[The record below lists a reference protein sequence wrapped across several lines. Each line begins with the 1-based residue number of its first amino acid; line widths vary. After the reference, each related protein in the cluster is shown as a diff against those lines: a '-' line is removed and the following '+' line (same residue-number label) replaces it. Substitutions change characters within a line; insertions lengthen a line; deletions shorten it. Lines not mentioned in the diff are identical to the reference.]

1 MTMNPASTP
10 TPTPTNPPPTGG
22 GSNNPPASAS
32 TSTNTAPGGTQDG
45 FQPSIPRY
53 TVYHSFQSGDRV
65 MVRICEDT
73 IATWRHGTV
82 SDMTKY
88 PPRAETHGQWSY
100 PVEYPT
106 RGRVDRGWFNPA
118 FHEIQFDTYL
128 SNIGARRGG
137 WQ

>member
-1 MTMNPASTP
+1 
-10 TPTPTNPPPTGG
+10 
-22 GSNNPPASAS
+22 
-32 TSTNTAPGGTQDG
+32 
-45 FQPSIPRY
+45 
-53 TVYHSFQSGDRV
+53 

-88 PPRAETHGQWSY
+88 PPRAEVRPLSFCPSVRGRPLSGAGATVSILQTHGQYSY

-106 RGRVDRGWFNPA
+106 RGRVERGWFNPA

-128 SNIGARRGG
+128 SNIGAQRWG